1 MIIEMPQE
9 TLFIYDEVFQEEFQL
24 VSPRNH
30 LYFTGVFEIT
40 DHLHPAF
47 IEDFLQ
53 KYDPLIGTFIRLSV
67 NNFHYFY
74 SFEKICFK
82 RLQNIYSTF
91 KEVYNIDLLNPDDV
105 FSLSKIENISSNEV
119 LEVIYFLKNR
129 KLYLIKNSEDEEAV
143 YFKEEFLDID
153 SYVEK
158 LNKITLL
165 FKNKLLTDIQ
175 KLSLFNVVETNKNFI
190 KSFFNHN
197 FVKLEEVFNGDYI
210 VNFEGFLKS
219 SSCLKL
225 LEQRLIL
232 KGSNLLEEITN
243 SFRNYSNNSFEW
255 FNFLNLFK
263 RFIYKEEYLV
273 LSPKKNLYNTEEYRL
288 IVDSNNKIIT
298 ASKYAING
306 SYKPMNIDKNL
317 HLINQFQEFID
328 SFNFFNVFDKQKP
341 NFIVVD
347 LIISEGKIFL
357 LELNNIECSDLYLC
371 EYSKLF

>member
-1 MIIEMPQE
+1 MPQE
-9 TLFIYDEVFQEEFQL
+9 TLFIYDKIFQDEFQL
-24 VSPRNH
+24 VSPKNY
-30 LYFTGVFEIT
+30 LYFTGIFEIT
-40 DHLHPAF
+40 DHLHPVF

-53 KYDPLIGTFIRLSV
+53 KYNPFIGTFIRLSI

-82 RLQNIYSTF
+82 RLQNIYSSF
-91 KEVYNIDLLNPDDV
+91 KNIHNIDLLNPDDV
-105 FSLSKIENISSNEV
+105 FSLSKRDNISSNEIFD
-119 LEVIYFLKNR
+119 VIYFLKNR
-129 KLYLIKNSEDEEAV
+129 KLYLIKNSEDEASV

-158 LNKITLL
+158 LNKIALL

-232 KGSNLLEEITN
+232 KGSSLLEEITN

-328 SFNFFNVFDKQKP
+328 SFNFFNIFDKQKP
-341 NFIVVD
+341 HFIVVD